1 MKKHFSSKRSNLIT
15 FILLMVVLVVAGL
28 LVYYQY
34 MHKQQ
39 RQDVVQTP
47 ATETEK
53 LLAKDMEMGYP
64 ETPAELMKLWC
75 RFNQCIYNT
84 RLDDEQL
91 KTLLKQIRVMYSAE
105 LLEKNSEESHFT
117 KLKEEVTEFQSNKK
131 RIVSYSADAGV
142 SPVYKKIKNRKNA
155 KVRIYYFINEGNGYV
170 KQYQDYILVREDEKW
185 KILGFKK
192 VSEEKTVSK
201 EEAMA
206 E

>member
-1 MKKHFSSKRSNLIT
+1 MKKRFSSKRSNLIT

-91 KTLLKQIRVMYSAE
+91 KTLSKQIRVMYSAE

-117 KLKEEVTEFQSNKK
+117 K
-131 RIVSYSADAGV
+131 
-142 SPVYKKIKNRKNA
+142 
-155 KVRIYYFINEGNGYV
+155 
-170 KQYQDYILVREDEKW
+170 
-185 KILGFKK
+185 
-192 VSEEKTVSK
+192 
-201 EEAMA
+201 
-206 E
+206 

>member
-1 MKKHFSSKRSNLIT
+1 MKKRFSSKRSNLIT

-142 SPVYKKIKNRKNA
+142 SPAYKKIKNRKNA

-201 EEAMA
+201 EEALA